1 MKNIYFLSSLPRAGN
16 TLLGSIINSNK
27 NIKCTAN
34 SIVPGILDDLFK
46 LKETSEFKNFPD
58 HESLDNVIKNVFNK
72 YYENWNVDII
82 IDRSAWGTPDN
93 LNYVHHIIKNPKFI
107 ILIRPVLECISSF
120 VRLEV
125 EAGIDKNAIKDYVYS
140 LMDINTGVIGK
151 SLWSIENIIKTKQN
165 CKILYYKDLVND
177 TDSFLKDLSEY
188 VKVDI
193 KKPKELKQF
202 SVNNIKYDDSV
213 YQQNLHTIKTESIE
227 SFKYDVIKYIPKE
240 IIERYK

>member
-1 MKNIYFLSSLPRAGN
+1 MKDIYFLSSLPRAGN
-16 TLLGSIINSNK
+16 TLLGSIVNSNK

-34 SIVPGILDDLFK
+34 SIVPSILDELFK
-46 LKETSEFKNFPD
+46 LKKTSAFKNFPD

-140 LMDINTGVIGK
+140 LMDIDTGVIGK
-151 SLWSIENIIKTKQN
+151 YLLSIENIIRTKQN
-165 CKILYYKDLVND
+165 YKIFHYKDLVNN

-227 SFKYDVIKYIPKE
+227 SSKYDVIKYIPKE